1 MSDMDDAAGP
11 DRWQPASHPPHR
23 PPAAG
28 PAPWNLSEAWDVPDV
43 SPEESADQAR
53 PLATLVSFHYLR
65 AAVRR
70 RRRVFALLALLGVLL
85 GVAYL
90 VTNPAPRKATTTLRL
105 AHQADVDPSGAIAT
119 DISLMTT
126 RVVADRTISALRL
139 TMSAEDL
146 MNSVKAVPT
155 GSAEILQLTMSA
167 PTDAEAV
174 DRLDRFTKEYL
185 AFRGQQLSVPSNILI
200 KSYNDEIATLESQ
213 AQKLSTRIK
222 TLGTSGDAA
231 ANELSAAQD
240 DRSQINDKILELQ
253 SSVQGE
259 TQRRDAVLRTSRV
272 IDPAA
277 PMPPGGLRRAVL
289 VLATGLIGGLA
300 IGFGVVVLRAL
311 LSDRLWLRIEVA
323 SALNASVL
331 VSARKIAP
339 PWRVLR
345 IVGFLPWVKAV
356 GARRAVDRQRMARA
370 IEKAMPEPGR
380 RQSLAV
386 VCLGNSA
393 EMRFGVVAAA
403 AALQNHGRPTTI
415 VDLTQAGRVASAVA
429 RSADATMEWTPE
441 VFRPR
446 VIPSLTKDPSYVDS
460 ADWEDVALAKGRSGV
475 TLILADLDPGVG
487 VDHLTAWTD
496 RAIVAVTGGKSS
508 AELVRTAGDL
518 VRSVG
523 LHLRGAVLLRA
534 VSDDVSSGIATSPE
548 QRGTETTDLT
558 ASRPDDGFG
567 HTSY

>member
-1 MSDMDDAAGP
+1 MSDNDDAAGP
-11 DRWQPASHPPHR
+11 DRWHDAPDPPH
-23 PPAAG
+23 G
-28 PAPWNLSEAWDVPDV
+28 PAPWNLSEAWDIPDV
-43 SPEESADQAR
+43 THENSADQAR
-53 PLATLVSFHYLR
+53 PLAALVSFHYLR

-70 RRRVFALLALLGVLL
+70 RRRVFVLLALLGVLL
-85 GVAYL
+85 GVAFL
-90 VTNPAPRKATTTLRL
+90 VATPAPRTATTTLRL
-105 AHQADVDPSGAIAT
+105 THQDGVDPSGAIAT

-126 RVVADRTISALRL
+126 RTVAERTISALGL
-139 TMSAEDL
+139 TMSAQDL
-146 MNSVKAVPT
+146 INSVKAVPS
-155 GSAEILQLTMSA
+155 GSPEILQLNMSA
-167 PTDAEAV
+167 PTEAEAV
-174 DRLDRFTKEYL
+174 RRLDRFTKDYL
-185 AFRGQQLSVPSNILI
+185 GFRAKQISAQSEVKIKDYEGQI
-200 KSYNDEIATLESQ
+200 KALQ
-213 AQKLSTRIK
+213 AQARMLHQRIEDL
-222 TLGTSGDAA
+222 TASGDTGSSRLTDTAT
-231 ANELSAAQD
+231 ELQ
-240 DRSQINDKILELQ
+240 QINNKIDSLQ
-253 SSVQGE
+253 TAVDDE
-259 TQRRDAVLRTSRV
+259 TLRQETIVLTSRV

-345 IVGFLPWVKAV
+345 IVGFLPWVKAA

-446 VIPSLTKDPSYVDS
+446 VIPSLTKDPSYIDS

-496 RAIVAVTGGKSS
+496 CAIVAVTGGKSS

-534 VSDDVSSGIATSPE
+534 VNDDVSSGMTTSTE
-548 QRGTETTDLT
+548 QRGTETTDMT